1 MANNFLKLG
10 AYHKVRFESAEA
22 KLMET
27 IEDELNNMDLRVE
40 SASVF
45 PHIYEAFSVNPEKK
59 FMKQMFK
66 LIPKNTPDL
75 EDASEIERLH
85 RFWVLSRNKYPHDYL
100 LEGVYW
106 KMMCRNILLEII
118 VKETEWEDTVTKE
131 AFYQNIHDFEAKH
144 KIHKFSTFRDFALE
158 SLQCIL
164 KSDSQPLL
172 TNINNII
179 CMWRDIDE
187 KLIISLRYIC
197 TSTDYIR
204 FLIETW
210 LKSNV
215 KANERFNLHTNSA
228 IEDLTAKMME
238 QRWSSYFIQ

>member
-1 MANNFLKLG
+1 
-10 AYHKVRFESAEA
+10 
-22 KLMET
+22 MET